1 MAEYLKYENLSG
13 SYAISVNEGN
23 IDGLPVLIADKVSTT
38 SKNDYFSI
46 YAYGNYFKVV
56 YHKVGKLA
64 LPERKKYIST
74 TTETKSEEERF
85 RSSLSRSKSAVFEI
99 ACCNEFTYFC
109 TFTQDQKMRDRF
121 DLSSF
126 RKDFTMLIRNLNR
139 SRSEENKIKYL
150 LIPEKH
156 KKGGWHMH
164 GLFMGLEDSDLRP
177 FSLSENI
184 PLRIKKQI
192 RDGEIV
198 YDWTKY
204 RQKFGYFTCTKIKDN
219 IAVSKYIT
227 KYLTKEFSASVRNS
241 GQHLYFASQ
250 GLKRRE
256 ALVVNSFDKCPF
268 TEFDFENDF
277 IKIKTFTVDDLEVEK
292 LSLLF

>member
-1 MAEYLKYENLSG
+1 
-13 SYAISVNEGN
+13 
-23 IDGLPVLIADKVSTT
+23 
-38 SKNDYFSI
+38 
-46 YAYGNYFKVV
+46 
-56 YHKVGKLA
+56 
-64 LPERKKYIST
+64 
-74 TTETKSEEERF
+74 
-85 RSSLSRSKSAVFEI
+85 
-99 ACCNEFTYFC
+99 
-109 TFTQDQKMRDRF
+109 
-121 DLSSF
+121 
-126 RKDFTMLIRNLNR
+126 
-139 SRSEENKIKYL
+139 
-150 LIPEKH
+150 
-156 KKGGWHMH
+156 MH

-184 PLRIKKQI
+184 PLRIKNQI
-192 RDGEIV
+192 RDGETV

-268 TEFDFENDF
+268 TDFDFENDF
-277 IKIKTFTVDDLEVEK
+277 IKIKTFTVDDLEAEK